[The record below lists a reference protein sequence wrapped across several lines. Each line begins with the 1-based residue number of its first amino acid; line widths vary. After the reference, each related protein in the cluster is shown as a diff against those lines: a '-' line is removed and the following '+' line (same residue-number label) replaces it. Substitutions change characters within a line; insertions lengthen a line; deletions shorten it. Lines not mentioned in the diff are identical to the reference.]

1 MLFWILAGALAAG
14 TAALIARPLL
24 ASSRDLPD
32 ASPDLAV
39 YKDQLAEVDRDVA
52 RGVLGSEEAERA
64 RTEIARRLL
73 SADRAGPARMA
84 QAPRAWALGGAGAAA
99 VVAVGG
105 SLALYAEIGAP
116 GARDLPRAGR
126 IEAARV
132 AYAGRPSQA
141 EAEAQAPR
149 IDLSAE
155 VPAQELALIEELRAR
170 VPERPEDLRGWE
182 LLTRNE
188 ARLGRFAAA
197 ARAQERVVA
206 LKGEEAGP
214 DDLARLLDM
223 MVAAAGGFT
232 VSPEAELALRR
243 LEEAAPEHPA
253 ALYYA
258 GLLLA
263 ATGRPDLAFPYW
275 RRLVEDVAQGQPHR
289 DMAMRQVGDL
299 AWLAGSD
306 WEPPVA
312 AEGGDAAAQDEM
324 IRGMVEGLASRLAEQ
339 GGPAEDWA
347 RLVTSLAVLGDAARA
362 EAILGEARE
371 VFAGDAEASGV
382 LDRAAEEAG
391 L

>member
-1 MLFWILAGALAAG
+1 MLFWIVAGGLAAG

-24 ASSRDLPD
+24 ASSRDAPE

-52 RGVLGSEEAERA
+52 RGVLGAEEAERA
-64 RTEIARRLL
+64 RTEIARRIL
-73 SADRAGPARMA
+73 SADRATPARMA
-84 QAPRAWALGGAGAAA
+84 QAPRAWALGAAGAAA

-116 GARDLPRAGR
+116 GAWDLPREDR
-126 IEAARV
+126 IAAARA

-141 EAEAQAPR
+141 EAQAAAPV
-149 IDLSAE
+149 IDLSGE
-155 VPAQELALIEELRAR
+155 VPAEELALIEELRAR
-170 VPERPEDLRGWE
+170 VPERPDDLRGWE
-182 LLTRNE
+182 LLARNE
-188 ARLGRFAAA
+188 ARLGSFGAA
-197 ARAQERVVA
+197 ARAQERVIA
-206 LKGEEAGP
+206 LKGEEAGA

-232 VSPEAELALRR
+232 VSPEAEAVLRR
-243 LEEAAPEHPA
+243 LEEAAPGHPA
-253 ALYYA
+253 ALYYD

-275 RRLVEDVAQGQPHR
+275 RRLVEDVPEGQPHR

-306 WEPPVA
+306 WEPP
-312 AEGGDAAAQDEM
+312 GAAAGTDPAAQEEM

-347 RLVTSLAVLGDAARA
+347 RLVTSLAVLGDADRA
-362 EAILGEARE
+362 GAILGEARH
-371 VFAGDAEASGV
+371 VFAGDAEAAEV
-382 LDRAAEEAG
+382 LDRAAAEAG